1 VSREIKL
8 TVLVL
13 LVDESADSREFARTS
28 LETQGFSV
36 IEAFNGT
43 DAIHRFHHD
52 QPDLI
57 ILDVAIG
64 QPDGFE
70 VCRQIRKISDVP
82 IIFLTAL
89 GEEIDQAM
97 GLTSGANDY
106 IIKPVSKTIL
116 GLRVRLHLRGK
127 TDVTE
132 ESPTVLRADTLTLD
146 LLTRELKV
154 GDELVA
160 ITRTEFDFIHLLM
173 QEPTHVFTRSQ
184 VSIAVGI
191 SDEFASEHLLD
202 THASRLRIKI
212 KAAGGPRAISAVR
225 GVGYRF
231 I

>member
-1 VSREIKL
+1 M
-8 TVLVL
+8 
-13 LVDESADSREFARTS
+13 LVDESAESRTFARTS
-28 LETQGFSV
+28 LETQGFRV
-36 IEAFNGT
+36 IEAYDSA
-43 DAIHRFHHD
+43 DAMKRFHHD

-57 ILDVAIG
+57 ILDIAIG

-70 VCRQIRKISDVP
+70 LCRQIRKISDVP
-82 IIFLTAL
+82 IIFLTSRS
-89 GEEIDQAM
+89 EEIDQAM

-106 IIKPVSKTIL
+106 IITPVSKTIL
-116 GLRVRLHLRGK
+116 GLRVGLQLRRKNG
-127 TDVTE
+127 VTE
-132 ESPTVLRADTLTLD
+132 ESQTILRSDNLTLD

-184 VSIAVGI
+184 VSTAVGI
-191 SDEFASEHLLD
+191 SDEFASDHLLD
-202 THASRLRIKI
+202 THASRLRLKI